1 MSALP
6 ILTYNGQVAVCKRID
21 CKRVDCKKAD
31 WQGSGGLGMVRDML
45 GC

>member
-6 ILTYNGQVAVCKRID
+6 ILTYNGQVAVG
-21 CKRVDCKKAD
+21 KRVDCKKAD